1 MSKEEFVKSY
11 NLRRKDP
18 LPKIS
23 GQSENAE
30 SNRKSKGETEKR
42 KAHGKSENTVGMKK
56 GSKDTDQNLSSGN
69 IVSKSDSIKGDEI
82 ADKEENAGQNEIN
95 DDENGQEGQ
104 LEDIDTAPDS
114 AYWTENDTDTLQER
128 SESTALDDTEK
139 DPNFDVEKEEQKNSE
154 VTITADETNQDEEGD
169 NAEVTPIIPK
179 KRTKKSTQKTFVN
192 KKPGPKKGKGNDE
205 DEEDDF
211 YYHCDKCSQ
220 KFTDWKKLQQHKL
233 DCVKVPR
240 KFTCSKCNR
249 GFQQKTIMEQHFDF
263 YHTKKPK
270 KYVCNEHNKCYV
282 YKKSYDEHLRRDHS
296 DGNYRFMCDYCGKGF
311 FHKSEFSIHRDSVHL
326 KRKDYACNKC
336 QRRASTSI
344 GCLNAHLAICGKEA
358 KEQCGICGK
367 MYSTKETLFTHI
379 NDVHKEGVTRTCS
392 FCDEKVY
399 TSEGGYYKHMCVKH
413 KISRN
418 TIKLSDYMKAQ
429 GTEDK
434 SSEED
439 ENEEKDDADGDKK
452 KNRNTSRK
460 RKKEKDDES
469 KNTEQR
475 SKTENGRARTNVGSE
490 DTDDMQPK
498 RKRRKSHR
506 VDDGKKSKDTEDD
519 NKKNNS
525 KDRKPKGNSTQT
537 SEPVKS
543 EVGKEPKGD
552 SYPAKRTRSSGPMT
566 WDCQFCEDKKY
577 TDNLE

>member
-1 MSKEEFVKSY
+1 MSSR
-11 NLRRKDP
+11 N
-18 LPKIS
+18 S
-23 GQSENAE
+23 A
-30 SNRKSKGETEKR
+30 
-42 KAHGKSENTVGMKK
+42 
-56 GSKDTDQNLSSGN
+56 
-69 IVSKSDSIKGDEI
+69 SKSDSIKGDEI
-82 ADKEENAGQNEIN
+82 ADKEENAGQNEFN

-104 LEDIDTAPDS
+104 LQDIDTAPDS
-114 AYWTENDTDTLQER
+114 AYRTENDTDTLQER

-154 VTITADETNQDEEGD
+154 VTITADKTNQDEEGD
-169 NAEVTPIIPK
+169 NAEVTPMVPK
-179 KRTKKSTQKTFVN
+179 KRRTKSTQKTFVN
-192 KKPGPKKGKGNDE
+192 KKPGAKKGKGNDE

-220 KFTDWKKLQQHKL
+220 KFTDWKKLQKHKL

-270 KYVCNEHNKCYV
+270 KYVRNEHNKCYV
-282 YKKSYDEHLRRDHS
+282 YKKSYDEHLQRDHS
-296 DGNYRFMCDYCGKGF
+296 DGNYRFVCDYCGKGF

-336 QRRASTSI
+336 QQRAFTSI

-379 NDVHKEGVTRTCS
+379 NDVHKEGVTRPCP

-399 TSEGGYYKHMCVKH
+399 TSEGGYYKHMRVKH

-439 ENEEKDDADGDKK
+439 ENEEKDDSDGDKK

-460 RKKEKDDES
+460 KKKEKDDES
-469 KNTEQR
+469 ENTEHG
-475 SKTENGRARTNVGSE
+475 SKTENGRVRTNVGSE

-498 RKRRKSHR
+498 CKRRKSQR
-506 VDDGKKSKDTEDD
+506 VDDGKKSKDTED
-519 NKKNNS
+519 NKKKNNS
-525 KDRKPKGNSTQT
+525 KDRKPKENSTQI

-543 EVGKEPKGD
+543 EVEKEPKGD
-552 SYPAKRTRSSGPMT
+552 SYPAKRTRSSGPVT
-566 WDCQFCEDKKY
+566 WDCPFCEDKKY
-577 TDNLE
+577 TDNLEYLVHLQKAHKCNIPGHAVKKDIKKGKPGKSSKGQGKH

>member
-30 SNRKSKGETEKR
+30 SNRKLKGETGKR

-56 GSKDTDQNLSSGN
+56 GSKDTDPNLSSGN
-69 IVSKSDSIKGDEI
+69 IASKSDSITGDEI
-82 ADKEENAGQNEIN
+82 PDKEENAGQNEIN

-104 LEDIDTAPDS
+104 LEDIDTAADS
-114 AYWTENDTDTLQER
+114 AYRTENDTDTLQER

-139 DPNFDVEKEEQKNSE
+139 DPDFDVEKEEQKNSE
-154 VTITADETNQDEEGD
+154 VTITADETNLDEERD
-169 NAEVTPIIPK
+169 NAEVTRIVPK

-192 KKPGPKKGKGNDE
+192 KKPGPKKAKGNDE

-211 YYHCDKCSQ
+211 YYHCDKYSQ
-220 KFTDWKKLQQHKL
+220 KFTDWKKLQKHKL

-296 DGNYRFMCDYCGKGF
+296 DGNYRFVCDYCGKGF
-311 FHKSEFSIHRDSVHL
+311 YHKSEFSIHRDSVHL

-336 QRRASTSI
+336 QQRAFTSI
-344 GCLNAHLAICGKEA
+344 GHLNAHLAICGKEA
-358 KEQCGICGK
+358 KEQCSICGK
-367 MYSTKETLFTHI
+367 MYSAKETLFTHI
-379 NDVHKEGVTRTCS
+379 NDVHKEGVTRTCP

-399 TSEGGYYKHMCVKH
+399 TSEGGYYKHMRVKH

-439 ENEEKDDADGDKK
+439 ENEEKDDSDGDKK
-452 KNRNTSRK
+452 KN
-460 RKKEKDDES
+460 
-469 KNTEQR
+469 
-475 SKTENGRARTNVGSE
+475 
-490 DTDDMQPK
+490 
-498 RKRRKSHR
+498 
-506 VDDGKKSKDTEDD
+506 
-519 NKKNNS
+519 
-525 KDRKPKGNSTQT
+525 
-537 SEPVKS
+537 
-543 EVGKEPKGD
+543 
-552 SYPAKRTRSSGPMT
+552 
-566 WDCQFCEDKKY
+566 
-577 TDNLE
+577 